1 MDIYKWYKKD
11 IHKKLKCEIGKIS
24 INKIT
29 HFSKNVYIPIIS
41 IKYIIPMHDWVP
53 VIKYYKY
60 KKGKKKILYGKFLK
74 KYSGYTKYQINKKY
88 GKYQKCRK
96 YMYFHRLLWKST
108 SFSSL

>member
-1 MDIYKWYKKD
+1 
-11 IHKKLKCEIGKIS
+11 
-24 INKIT
+24 
-29 HFSKNVYIPIIS
+29 
-41 IKYIIPMHDWVP
+41 MHDWVP